1 MNVFSTYLKKRWSID
16 KKHTLNS
23 VFFEMQKAYDR
34 DKDFAKFLILDDH
47 HILID
52 QFITDM
58 SIHINMFNDGTY
70 LYELITNK
78 ALIHTLNWINK
89 NILLS
94 IHKDHYKTVDV
105 KLRIAIGMINKLV
118 KEKKLKKEH
127 GTLAGNILID
137 NVKEVQRAIINE
149 ELPF

>member
-16 KKHTLNS
+16 EKHTLNS
-23 VFFEMQKAYDR
+23 VFSEMQKTYDR
-34 DKDFAKFLILDDH
+34 DKDFARFLILDDH

-52 QFITDM
+52 YFITDT
-58 SIHINMFNDGTY
+58 FNDKTY
-70 LYELITNK
+70 IYELITNK

-94 IHKDHYKTVDV
+94 IHKDCYKTIDV
-105 KLRIAIGMINKLV
+105 KLRIAVGMINKLV
-118 KEKKLKKEH
+118 KEKKLKREY

-137 NVKEVQRAIINE
+137 NVREVRRAIINE